1 MPSAILARVSLGD
14 QGRRLTGCAS
24 GGSVPETPTQQGPDP
39 QDFLMADLTFNKVA
53 GAVLATGLV
62 IFGLQNAMNILFEQS
77 PPTKPGYAIAI
88 QETPDNGAAPAD
100 IPPDWGTVLPTAD
113 IAAGQTITSKCA
125 SCHQFDPAGT
135 NAIGPGL
142 YGVVGRA
149 PGTHPGFTYDSAM
162 QDFAK
167 THPAWTYDLLYQF
180 LKAPGQFMPGTKM
193 TFVGLPEQKDR
204 INVIAYLR
212 SDGSTG
218 YPIPAP
224 APAKAPSSGAA
235 NPAGAGPATAPAPG
249 AAPSAG
255 APTNA
260 ATTKPAGTSAH
271 TGAEPG

>member
-1 MPSAILARVSLGD
+1 
-14 QGRRLTGCAS
+14 
-24 GGSVPETPTQQGPDP
+24 
-39 QDFLMADLTFNKVA
+39 MADLTFNKIA

-62 IFGLQNAMNILFEQS
+62 IFGLQNVINIVFEKS
-77 PPTKPGYAIAI
+77 PPTTPGYAIAV
-88 QETPDNGAAPAD
+88 QETSSEGAAPAD
-100 IPPDWGTVLPTAD
+100 VPPDWGTVLPAAD
-113 IAAGQTITSKCA
+113 VAAGQGITSKCA

-142 YGVVGRA
+142 YGVVGRP
-149 PGTHPGFTYDSAM
+149 PGTHPAYAYDEAM

-167 THPAWTYDLLYQF
+167 THKAWTYDLLYKF

-193 TFVGLPEQKDR
+193 TFVGLPEAKDR

-212 SDGSTG
+212 SNGSPG

-224 APAKAPSSGAA
+224 KPAAAPSSGAA
-235 NPAGAGPATAPAPG
+235 APGGASPGAAPAPG
-249 AAPSAG
+249 AAAAG

-260 ATTKPAGTSAH
+260 APGAPAANATTPTPGAQSAH